1 MKLRSCVAALA
12 VVALSVA
19 VPTVSSAAPVPD
31 PVDRFAKAPT
41 DAVTTAVKPRAVQT
55 NKKVDVIVQLTGDP
69 VAVAEAKAGSTF
81 TPAKRDKVKA
91 KLRSAQNTLGKRI
104 QAKGGSVTYRMQ
116 SAYNGVRVRIP
127 SSKVSSLAGLPG
139 VKSVQQLTPKA
150 LSNTESVPYIGT
162 GTAWQTYGKTGKG
175 VKVAIIDT
183 GIDYTHADFGG
194 PGTPAAYADA
204 KAKSAQAA
212 DPKLFGPGAPRVKGG
227 YDFVGDDYNADGT
240 TEAVTTPKPD
250 PNPLDCE
257 GHGSHVAGTAAGS
270 GVTTDGKTYAGPYT
284 KSTEQTPFKVGPGV
298 APQADLYALRVIGCN
313 GTTTVVAEAI
323 DWAVD
328 HGMDVINMSLGGP
341 FGRSDDPDA
350 VAASNA
356 VAAGV
361 VVVASAG
368 NEGPA
373 PYIVG
378 SPSVGQGVISVAAVD
393 SIGSFPGAAL
403 QSGSVN
409 VKAINANNE
418 TLPSGEF
425 KIVALTDKDNGPTDT
440 VQESLGCS
448 VKAFTDAF
456 AAAGVTASDTVI
468 AVVTRGDC
476 GRAAKAVYG
485 QQAGADAVVMIN
497 NAEGYPPYEG
507 QITTN
512 PDDNSPFTV
521 TIPFLGVTPADG
533 AKLIGL
539 AGKTLTMAPTT
550 VDNPNYGDYAGFS
563 SGGPVNGDSGLSPS
577 VAAPGVSISSVA
589 VGTGTDATVLS
600 GTSMAS
606 PHVAGV
612 AALAVQAHPTWK
624 ASQIASAVVATS
636 DPDKIVKANSITE
649 GGAGLVDPAQAVATQ
664 TLVTGDSYVDASGR
678 VWEDSL
684 SFGFA
689 ESNIAFVKTRKITIT
704 NTGRTPVVYTLSSKE
719 DGNSVDGATIRLS
732 ANRVVVPGK
741 GSVTVRATLLAA
753 ASSVPS
759 SIADPDDHFNFSQI
773 SGEIVLT
780 ASDKS
785 VLRVPYLLVPRA
797 SSQLTASLAHGPR
810 GGLDALT
817 GGTAG
822 SVNVNLANFG
832 GALTA
837 TADFYSL
844 GLTDKADKK
853 RRWGGSGYDLR
864 AAGVQSFDDGG
875 DKLLVFA
882 VNNYDRWSNAA
893 TNEFDVLVDVDGDGS
908 PDYAVFSYD
917 EGYQTVGEY
926 NGTTAVW
933 VYDFATGTTT
943 GSGYYAVSP
952 TDSSTLLLPVNAASI
967 GVKATGA
974 KAGAFGYTVQS
985 FSLEDSTASDSF
997 DTWATYNP
1005 WAKAVADGDYQTVK
1019 PNRVLSVPVGVN
1031 PAEVAKQ
1038 KAKGVLV
1045 VSFDNRSGADEAR
1058 VLTFR

>member
-1 MKLRSCVAALA
+1 VKLRTSVAAVA
-12 VVALSVA
+12 VLALSVA

-41 DAVTTAVKPRAVQT
+41 AKVNSATKPRAVQT
-55 NKKVDVIVQLTGDP
+55 SKKVDVIVQLAGDP

-81 TPAKRDKVKA
+81 SPAKRDKVKA

-116 SAYNGVRVRIP
+116 SAYNGVRVRIQ
-127 SSKVSSLAGLPG
+127 SSKVASLAGLPG
-139 VKSVQQLTPKA
+139 VKSVHQLTPKT
-150 LSNTESVPYIGT
+150 LTNTESVPYIGT
-162 GTAWQTYGKTGKG
+162 GTAWETYGKTGKG
-175 VKVAIIDT
+175 VKVAVIDT

-194 PGTPAAYADA
+194 PGTPAAYTEA
-204 KAKSAQAA
+204 KAKSAQPA
-212 DPKLFGPGAPRVKGG
+212 DPGLFGPAAPRVKGG

-240 TEAVTTPKPD
+240 TDAATTPKPD

-270 GVTTDGKTYAGPYT
+270 GVTTDGKTYAGPYN
-284 KSTEQTPFKVGPGV
+284 KSTEQKAFKVGPGV
-298 APQADLYALRVIGCN
+298 APQADLYALRVLGCS
-313 GTTTVVAEAI
+313 GSTTVVAEAI

-393 SIGSFPGAAL
+393 SIGNFPGAAL
-403 QSGSVN
+403 QSGSTTL
-409 VKAINANNE
+409 KAINANNA

-425 KIVALTDKDNGPTDT
+425 KIVVLTDKNNGTGDT
-440 VQESLGCS
+440 EQESLGCS
-448 VKAFTDAF
+448 VGAFTGAF
-456 AAAGVTASDTVI
+456 ADAGVTAADRVI
-468 AVVTRGDC
+468 AVVTRGNC
-476 GRAAKAVYG
+476 GRVAKAVYG

-497 NAEGYPPYEG
+497 NADGYPPYEG
-507 QITTN
+507 PITTN
-512 PDDNSPFTV
+512 PDDNSPFVV
-521 TIPFLGVTPADG
+521 TIPFLGVAGEDG
-533 AKLIGL
+533 PTLLAL

-550 VDNPNYGDYAGFS
+550 VDNPGYGDYADFS

-649 GGAGLVDPAQAVATQ
+649 GGAGLVDPVQAVSTQ
-664 TLVTGDSYVDASGR
+664 TFVTGDSYVDAAGK

-689 ESNIAFVKTRKITIT
+689 ESNTVFVKTRSITIT
-704 NTGRTPVVYTLSSKE
+704 NTGRTPVTYTLSTKE
-719 DGNSVDGATIRLS
+719 DGKSVDGAIVRLS
-732 ANRVVVPGK
+732 ASRVVVPAK
-741 GSVTVRATLLAA
+741 GSVKVKVTLVAA
-753 ASSVPS
+753 ASSIPS
-759 SIADPDDHFNFSQI
+759 SIADPDDHFNFSEI
-773 SGEIVLT
+773 SGQIVLT
-780 ASDKS
+780 AADKS

-797 SSQLTASLAHGPR
+797 SSQLTASLGHGPR
-810 GGLDALT
+810 GALDAVT

-837 TADFYSL
+837 TADFYTL
-844 GLTDKADKK
+844 GLTDKADTKK
-853 RRWGGSGYDLR
+853 RWGGSGYDLR
-864 AAGVQSFDDGG
+864 AAGVQSFDNGD
-875 DKLLVFA
+875 DKLVVFA

-893 TNEFDVLVDVDGDGS
+893 TDEFDVLVDVDGDGS
-908 PDYAVFSYD
+908 PDYVVYSYD
-917 EGYQTVGEY
+917 EGYNTVGEF
-926 NGTTAVW
+926 NGVTAVW
-933 VYDFATGTTT
+933 VYDVATGKST
-943 GSGYYAVSP
+943 GSGYYAVAP
-952 TDSSTLLLPVNAASI
+952 TDSSTILLPVDASSI
-967 GVKATGA
+967 GLSATGP
-974 KAGAFGYTVQS
+974 KAGAFDYTVQS
-985 FSLEDSTASDSF
+985 ITLEDSAASDSF

-1005 WAKAVADGDYQTVK
+1005 WARAVADGDYETVK
-1019 PNRVLSVPVGVN
+1019 PNRALAVPVDVN
-1031 PAEVAKQ
+1031 AAEVAKQ
-1038 KAKGVLV
+1038 KTKGVLV
-1045 VSFDNRSGADEAR
+1045 VSYDNESGADEAR